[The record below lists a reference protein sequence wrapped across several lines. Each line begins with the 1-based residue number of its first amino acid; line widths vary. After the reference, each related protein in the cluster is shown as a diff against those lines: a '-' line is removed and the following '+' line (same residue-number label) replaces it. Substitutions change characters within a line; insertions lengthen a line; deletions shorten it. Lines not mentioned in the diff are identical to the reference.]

1 MKPAI
6 QWWSNHPHAPTGYGT
21 QTKAVVDRLAAE
33 GFPVSISANY
43 GQQAVV
49 SDYVTGDG
57 HTVPVFPQG
66 YDGYSQDIIFGHY
79 HEWKRLND
87 GGPTV
92 LVTLFDAWVLK
103 NPRLEQVD
111 AIVSW
116 MPIDHMPIPVEVL
129 KWAQRGNVAPV
140 AMSQYGLAQFEKQG
154 VEATYIPHTI
164 EPVFRR
170 TTGWRDILD
179 VPDGAYVVMMN
190 AANKGTAPTRKSW
203 SENLMALSVFMDKHD
218 DVFVYIHT
226 EAQCPAGIDLMALA
240 NAIGMDKKRVIWPN
254 QYEYRIGG
262 YTDDDL
268 AKMYSRADVFLAV
281 SMGEGF
287 GIPTIE
293 AQACGTRVIGSN
305 WTATPELLS
314 DDSFLV
320 TGQPE
325 WDPAQLSFWFRPH
338 IASIVEA
345 LEQSYEAGGGLSRQ
359 AMEKAADYQAA
370 KVIPRWFDLLQAV
383 V

>member
-6 QWWSNHPHAPTGYGT
+6 QWWSNYPYAPTGYGT
-21 QTKAVVDRLAAE
+21 QTRAVVDRLAAE

-49 SDYVTGDG
+49 ADYVTSDG

-79 HEWKRLND
+79 VEWKRRNE
-87 GGPTV
+87 GAPTV

-103 NPRLEQVD
+103 NPRLEQCD

-116 MPIDHMPIPVEVL
+116 MPIDHMPITAEVL

-140 AMSQYGLAQFEKQG
+140 AMSQYGLAQLQKQD

-164 EPVFRR
+164 EPVFRK
-170 TTGWRDILD
+170 TTGHRDILD
-179 VPDGAYVVMMN
+179 VPDGAFLVMMN
-190 AANKGTAPTRKSW
+190 AANKGVSPTRKAW

-226 EAQCPAGIDLMALA
+226 ETQCPAGIDLMALV
-240 NAIGMDKKRVIWPN
+240 NGLGMDKKRVIWPN

-262 YTDDDL
+262 YSDDDL

-345 LEQSYEAGGGLSRQ
+345 LEQSYDAGGGSSRQ
-359 AMEKAADYQAA
+359 AMEKASEYQAG

-383 V
+383 T